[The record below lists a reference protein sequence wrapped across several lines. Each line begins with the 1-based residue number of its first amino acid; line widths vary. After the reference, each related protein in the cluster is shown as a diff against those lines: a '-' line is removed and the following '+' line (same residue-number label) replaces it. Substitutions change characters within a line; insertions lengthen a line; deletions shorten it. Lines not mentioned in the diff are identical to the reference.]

1 MDSGSRSSFLVGE
14 RVEGLL
20 QWGPAYL
27 GERKNERTPM
37 MGAFRKERPWRE
49 LRATLICADVR
60 LAASS
65 SDQGFVSRRLSLRSS
80 PPSLLPLSLLQH
92 FWNAYEVPGAKA
104 LETGLSLRDG
114 HLCAARRC
122 RFPTWRGKCR
132 GERERLCP
140 EVLSRRGRQLRKR
153 QQVPSLQVWLRPEW
167 GV

>member
-14 RVEGLL
+14 RVESLL

-37 MGAFRKERPWRE
+37 MGAFRKERSWRE
-49 LRATLICADVR
+49 LRSTLICADVW

-104 LETGLSLRDG
+104 LETGLSLRGIYVQHADADFQPG
-114 HLCAARRC
+114 GGSAE
-122 RFPTWRGKCR
+122 
-132 GERERLCP
+132 EREKGF
-140 EVLSRRGRQLRKR
+140 VLRFCLGGEGNSGRDSRCQACRCG
-153 QQVPSLQVWLRPEW
+153 
-167 GV
+167 